1 MTYKSE
7 YMDTLGWF
15 CTFIVLLQKYHGEG
29 KKIIVAMSAAS
40 NVTGIQTDTEDVAEL
55 THKYGG
61 ISVWDYAAGGK

>member
-7 YMDTLGWF
+7 YMETLGWF
-15 CTFIVLLQKYHGEG
+15 CIFNVLLQKYRGEG

-55 THKYGG
+55 IMCHVYLH
-61 ISVWDYAAGGK
+61 VQLFYL